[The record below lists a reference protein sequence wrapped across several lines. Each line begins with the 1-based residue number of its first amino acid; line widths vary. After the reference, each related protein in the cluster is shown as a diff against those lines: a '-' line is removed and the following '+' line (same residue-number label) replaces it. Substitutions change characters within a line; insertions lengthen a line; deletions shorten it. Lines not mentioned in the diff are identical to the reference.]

1 MTFFCFQERK
11 VQKPSSKMNV
21 SLTSDS
27 KPMANKFRILATRT
41 KSSEMIIRK
50 ANENDS
56 ASIVAFQ
63 LAMAWET
70 ESLQLD
76 EPTVIKGVAAVFAD
90 ESKGTYYVA
99 ETAGK
104 VVGSLLTTFEW
115 SDWRNGTV
123 LWIQSVY
130 VRPEYRKQSIF
141 SKLYKHVQ
149 EKVAADQ
156 NLRGIR
162 LYADKTNT
170 SAHQVYEHLGM
181 TAEHY
186 QMYEW
191 MK

>member
-1 MTFFCFQERK
+1 
-11 VQKPSSKMNV
+11 
-21 SLTSDS
+21 
-27 KPMANKFRILATRT
+27 
-41 KSSEMIIRK
+41 MIIRQ
-50 ANENDS
+50 AIESD
-56 ASIVAFQ
+56 APSIVEFQ

-70 ESLQLD
+70 ETLRLD
-76 EPTVIKGVAAVFAD
+76 EQTVVKGVAAVFAD
-90 ESKGTYYVA
+90 SSKGVYYVA
-99 ETAGK
+99 ETDGH

-130 VRPEYRKQSIF
+130 VRPEYRKRSIF
-141 SKLYKHVQ
+141 SKLYKHIQKMVV
-149 EKVAADQ
+149 ENP

-170 SAHQVYEHLGM
+170 AAHGVYEHLGM

>member
-1 MTFFCFQERK
+1 
-11 VQKPSSKMNV
+11 
-21 SLTSDS
+21 
-27 KPMANKFRILATRT
+27 
-41 KSSEMIIRK
+41 MIIRQ
-50 ANENDS
+50 AIESD
-56 ASIVAFQ
+56 APSIVEFQ

-70 ESLQLD
+70 ETLRLD
-76 EPTVIKGVAAVFAD
+76 EPTVVKGVAAVFAD
-90 ESKGTYYVA
+90 SSKGVYYVA
-99 ETAGK
+99 ETDGH

-130 VRPEYRKQSIF
+130 VRPEYRKRSIF
-141 SKLYKHVQ
+141 SKLYKHIQKMVV
-149 EKVAADQ
+149 ENQ

-170 SAHQVYEHLGM
+170 SAHGVYEHLGM

>member
-1 MTFFCFQERK
+1 
-11 VQKPSSKMNV
+11 
-21 SLTSDS
+21 
-27 KPMANKFRILATRT
+27 
-41 KSSEMIIRK
+41 MIIRQ
-50 ANENDS
+50 AIEAD
-56 ASIVAFQ
+56 APAIVEFQ
-63 LAMAWET
+63 VAMAWET
-70 ESLQLD
+70 ETLQLD
-76 EPTVIKGVAAVFAD
+76 EPTVVKGVAAVFAD
-90 ESKGTYYVA
+90 SSKGVYYVA
-99 ETAGK
+99 ETDGK

-130 VRPEYRKQSIF
+130 VRPEYRKRSIF
-141 SKLYKHVQ
+141 SKLYKHIQKMV
-149 EKVAADQ
+149 VDNQ

-170 SAHQVYEHLGM
+170 AAHGVYEHLGM

>member
-1 MTFFCFQERK
+1 M
-11 VQKPSSKMNV
+11 S
-21 SLTSDS
+21 
-27 KPMANKFRILATRT
+27 
-41 KSSEMIIRK
+41 IRQAIDK
-50 ANENDS
+50 DS
-56 ASIVAFQ
+56 ASIVEFQ

-70 ESLQLD
+70 EQLQLH
-76 EPTVIKGVAAVFAD
+76 EPTVIKGVAAVFED
-90 ESKGTYYVA
+90 SSKGIYYMA
-99 ETAGK
+99 EVDGK

-130 VRPEYRKQSIF
+130 VRPEFRKRSIF
-141 SKLYKHVQ
+141 SRLYKYIQ
-149 EKVAADQ
+149 EKVASNP

-170 SAHQVYEHLGM
+170 SAHGVYEHLGM